1 MAARIRAATPVGS
14 CPDCLSWGAS
24 YGSQSYCRAC
34 YDFTRRYG
42 RGQCAGC
49 RRVIAVKK
57 GHCRLCWLQAGIA
70 AAGRRRLIAGDFAA
84 AGYWQL
90 SLAGMSRLGGTGPAR
105 QAPPDGPAPPA
116 AASGWIQLQLSAP
129 GESLHFD
136 KRHWAASAITGPAL
150 QQARRIAANL
160 AAARGWNDRIIT
172 ETSRALAVVLAGH
185 QPGDMIA
192 WSQLPAALHR
202 RDLSITRTAEI
213 LALAGLLDDDR
224 IPSFTSLAQP
234 RLALLPAP
242 MAADVRDW
250 LRTRSQG
257 GPRSRPRDEH
267 TVRMNLNRVHPL
279 LLDWAG
285 HYAHLREVTAADVI
299 AATGPLPPS
308 LRRQTLT
315 ALRSLFG
322 HAKKTGTIFRDPT
335 RGVRDGQRP
344 LILIQ
349 PLQPAEIDQ
358 AASAAVTPAARL
370 AVALAAIHAARPK
383 AIRELHLGD
392 VDLGNRRLV
401 IAGRPRPLD
410 DLTTSLLL
418 AWLQHRGRRWPG
430 TANPHLIINQQTAMT
445 TRAVSENW
453 LTGSCRGLTATLE
466 RLRVD
471 RQLEEALTCGADPL
485 HLAAVFGIDD
495 TTAIKYATIARQ
507 LLADRRRTARPLR
520 LPRTRGP
527 EQPIEREDP
536 LSSCYAPLGSPELW
550 AKPRA
555 PTDPGVTLSRH
566 RALLALAVR
575 LASTRRRLP
584 SASGAAAPATGW

>member
-1 MAARIRAATPVGS
+1 MTARIRAATPVGS
-14 CPDCLSWGAS
+14 CPDCLSWGSS

-42 RGQCAGC
+42 RGECAGC

-70 AAGRRRLIAGDFAA
+70 AAGRRRLAPEDFAPC
-84 AGYWQL
+84 GYWQL

-105 QAPPDGPAPPA
+105 PARTDGPAPPA
-116 AASGWIQLQLSAP
+116 ASGWTQLQLSAP

-136 KRHWAASAITGPAL
+136 KRHWTASAITSPAL
-150 QQARRIAANL
+150 EQARCIAANL
-160 AAARGWNDRIIT
+160 AGARGWNDRIVA

-185 QPGDMIA
+185 EPGDMIA

-224 IPSFTSLAQP
+224 VPSFTSLAQP

-242 MAADVRDW
+242 MAADVREW

-279 LLDWAG
+279 LLEWAG
-285 HYAHLREVTAADVI
+285 HYTHLREVTAADVT
-299 AATGPLPPS
+299 AATGHLSGS

-322 HAKKTGTIFRDPT
+322 HCRKTGTIFRDPT
-335 RGVRDGQRP
+335 RGIRDGQRP

-370 AVALAAIHAARPK
+370 AVALAAVHAARPR

-392 VDLGNRRLV
+392 ADLGNRRLV
-401 IAGRPRPLD
+401 IAGRARPLD
-410 DLTTSLLL
+410 DLTRSLLL

-453 LTGSCRGLTATLE
+453 LTTSCRGFTATLE

-471 RQLEEALTCGADPL
+471 RQLEEALTHDADPL

-495 TTAIKYATIARQ
+495 TTAIKYAAIARH
-507 LLADRRRTARPLR
+507 LL
-520 LPRTRGP
+520 
-527 EQPIEREDP
+527 E
-536 LSSCYAPLGSPELW
+536 
-550 AKPRA
+550 
-555 PTDPGVTLSRH
+555 
-566 RALLALAVR
+566 
-575 LASTRRRLP
+575 
-584 SASGAAAPATGW
+584 AAAEQHGSSGSSEPKDPDRP

>member
-1 MAARIRAATPVGS
+1 MAARVRAATPVGS

-42 RGQCAGC
+42 RGECAGC

-70 AAGRRRLIAGDFAA
+70 AAGRRRLAPEDFEPS
-84 AGYWQL
+84 GYWQL
-90 SLAGMSRLGGTGPAR
+90 SLAGMSRLGGTGPA
-105 QAPPDGPAPPA
+105 QQPPPAGPAPPA
-116 AASGWIQLQLSAP
+116 AASGWTQLQLSAP

-136 KRHWAASAITGPAL
+136 KRHWAASAITGPDL
-150 QQARRIAANL
+150 EQARCIARNL
-160 AAARGWNDRIIT
+160 ADACGWNDRIIA
-172 ETSRALAVVLAGH
+172 ETSRALAIVLAGH

-202 RDLSITRTAEI
+202 RDLSITRTAGI
-213 LALAGLLDDDR
+213 LQLARLLDDDR
-224 IPSFTSLAQP
+224 VPSFTSLAQT

-242 MAADVRDW
+242 MAAGVRDW

-267 TVRMNLNRVHPL
+267 TVRMNFNRVHPL
-279 LLDWAG
+279 LLEWAG
-285 HYAHLREVTAADVI
+285 HYSHLREVTAADVT
-299 AATGPLPPS
+299 AATEPLPGS
-308 LRRQTLT
+308 RRRQTLT

-322 HAKKTGTIFRDPT
+322 HCKKTGRIFRDPT
-335 RGVRDGQRP
+335 RGVHDGQRP

-349 PLQPAEIDQ
+349 PLQPADIDQ
-358 AASAAVTPAARL
+358 ATSAAVTPAARL
-370 AVALAAIHAARPK
+370 AVALAAVHAARPK

-392 VDLGNRRLV
+392 ADLGNRRLV
-401 IAGRPRPLD
+401 IAGRARPID
-410 DLTTSLLL
+410 NLTKSLLL
-418 AWLQHRGRRWPG
+418 AWLAHRGRRWPG
-430 TANPHLIINQQTAMT
+430 TANPHLIVNQQTAMT

-471 RQLEEALTCGADPL
+471 RQLEEALTHGADPL
-485 HLAAVFGIDD
+485 HLAAVFGIGD

-507 LLADRRRTARPLR
+507 LLDTAAEQHDPSGSRE
-520 LPRTRGP
+520 P
-527 EQPIEREDP
+527 EGQN
-536 LSSCYAPLGSPELW
+536 SP
-550 AKPRA
+550 
-555 PTDPGVTLSRH
+555 
-566 RALLALAVR
+566 
-575 LASTRRRLP
+575 
-584 SASGAAAPATGW
+584 

>member
-1 MAARIRAATPVGS
+1 MAGRIRAATPVGS
-14 CPDCLSWGAS
+14 CPDCLSWGPS
-24 YGSQSYCRAC
+24 YGSRSYCRAC
-34 YDFTRRYG
+34 YDFTRRYD
-42 RGQCAGC
+42 RGECAGC
-49 RRVIAVKK
+49 RRNIAVKK

-70 AAGRRRLIAGDFAA
+70 AAGRRRITPADFAP

-105 QAPPDGPAPPA
+105 RPPPSGPAPPA
-116 AASGWIQLQLSAP
+116 AAAGWTQLQLTAP

-150 QQARRIAANL
+150 QQARGIAASL

-172 ETSRALAVVLAGH
+172 ETGRALAVVLAGH
-185 QPGDMIA
+185 QPGDMIT
-192 WSQLPAALHR
+192 WSQLPPALHR

-213 LALAGLLDDDR
+213 LDLAGLLDDDR
-224 IPSFTSLAQP
+224 VSSFTALMRA

-242 MAADVRDW
+242 MAADVGHW
-250 LRTRSQG
+250 LHTRSQG
-257 GPRSRPRDEH
+257 GSRSRPRDEH

-285 HYAHLREVTAADVI
+285 HYSHLREVTAADI
-299 AATGPLPPS
+299 TAATEPLPAS

-335 RGVRDGQRP
+335 RGVRGGQRP
-344 LILIQ
+344 LNLIQ

-358 AASAAVTPAARL
+358 ATSAAVTPAARL
-370 AVALAAIHAARPK
+370 AIALAAVHAARPK
-383 AIRELHLGD
+383 TIRELHLD
-392 VDLGNRRLV
+392 DADLGNRRLV
-401 IAGRPRPLD
+401 IAGRARPLD
-410 DLTTSLLL
+410 DLTRSLLL
-418 AWLQHRGRRWPG
+418 AWLQHRARRWPG

-453 LTGSCRGLTATLE
+453 LAESCRGLTATLE

-485 HLAAVFGIDD
+485 HLTAVFGIDD
-495 TTAIKYATIARQ
+495 TTAIKYAAIARQ
-507 LLADRRRTARPLR
+507 LLQTAA
-520 LPRTRGP
+520 
-527 EQPIEREDP
+527 EQHDPSGSREP
-536 LSSCYAPLGSPELW
+536 KGQNSP
-550 AKPRA
+550 
-555 PTDPGVTLSRH
+555 
-566 RALLALAVR
+566 
-575 LASTRRRLP
+575 
-584 SASGAAAPATGW
+584 

>member
-1 MAARIRAATPVGS
+1 MAVRIRAATPIGS

-34 YDFTRRYG
+34 YDFTRRYH

-49 RRVIAVKK
+49 QRVIAVKK

-70 AAGRRRLIAGDFAA
+70 AAGRRRLTPEDFTGT
-84 AGYWQL
+84 GYWQL
-90 SLAGMSRLGGTGPAR
+90 SLAGMSRLGSTGPAR
-105 QAPPDGPAPPA
+105 QAPPARSACPA
-116 AASGWIQLQLSAP
+116 AAPGWTQLQLSGP
-129 GESLHFD
+129 GESLDFD

-150 QQARRIAANL
+150 EQARHIAAGL

-185 QPGDMIA
+185 QPADMIA

-213 LALAGLLDDDR
+213 LGLAGLLHDDR
-224 IPSFTSLAQP
+224 IPSFTSLAQE

-242 MAADVRDW
+242 MAAAVRDW

-267 TVRMNLNRVHPL
+267 TARMNLNRVHPL
-279 LLDWAG
+279 LLEWG
-285 HYAHLREVTAADVI
+285 RHYAYLREVTPADVI
-299 AATGPLPPS
+299 AATGLLPRAW
-308 LRRQTLT
+308 RRQTLT

-322 HAKKTGTIFRDPT
+322 HAKKNGTTFRDPT

-344 LILIQ
+344 LTLIQ
-349 PLQPAEIDQ
+349 PLQPAEICQ
-358 AASAAVTPAARL
+358 ATAAALTPAARL
-370 AVALAAIHAARPK
+370 AVALAAVHAARPR

-392 VDLGNRRLV
+392 IDLGGRRLV
-401 IAGRPRPLD
+401 IAGQARPLD
-410 DLTTSLLL
+410 DLTRHLLL

-445 TRAVSENW
+445 TRPVSETW

-485 HLAAVFGIDD
+485 HLAAVFGTSD
-495 TTAIKYATIARQ
+495 TTAIKYAAVARQ
-507 LLADRRRTARPLR
+507 LLQTPAEQHRSSGSREPQDQN
-520 LPRTRGP
+520 GP
-527 EQPIEREDP
+527 
-536 LSSCYAPLGSPELW
+536 
-550 AKPRA
+550 
-555 PTDPGVTLSRH
+555 
-566 RALLALAVR
+566 
-575 LASTRRRLP
+575 
-584 SASGAAAPATGW
+584 

>member
-1 MAARIRAATPVGS
+1 MPARIRAATPVGS

-24 YGSQSYCRAC
+24 YGSQAYCRAC

-42 RGQCAGC
+42 RGECAGC

-70 AAGRRRLIAGDFAA
+70 AGGRRLAPEDFEPS
-84 AGYWQL
+84 GYWQL
-90 SLAGMSRLGGTGPAR
+90 SLAGMSRLGSTGPAR
-105 QAPPDGPAPPA
+105 QAPPAGPAPPA
-116 AASGWIQLQLSAP
+116 AASGWTQLQLSAP

-136 KRHWAASAITGPAL
+136 KRHWAASAITGRAL
-150 QQARRIAANL
+150 EQTRRIARNL
-160 AAARGWNDRIIT
+160 AGARGWNDRIIA

-185 QPGDMIA
+185 QPGDMIT

-213 LALAGLLDDDR
+213 LQLAGLLDDDR
-224 IPSFTSLAQP
+224 VPSFTCLARA
-234 RLALLPAP
+234 RLALLPVP

-250 LRTRSQG
+250 LRTRSEG

-267 TVRMNLNRVHPL
+267 TVRMNFNRVHPL
-279 LLDWAG
+279 LLEWAG
-285 HYAHLREVTAADVI
+285 HYVHLREVTAADVT
-299 AATGPLPPS
+299 AATALLPGS

-335 RGVRDGQRP
+335 RGIRDGQRP

-370 AVALAAIHAARPK
+370 AVALAAVHAARPR

-392 VDLGNRRLV
+392 ADLGNRRLV
-401 IAGRPRPLD
+401 IAGRARPLD
-410 DLTTSLLL
+410 DLTRSLLL

-453 LTGSCRGLTATLE
+453 LTESGRGLTATLE

-507 LLADRRRTARPLR
+507 LLQTAADQHDPSSS
-520 LPRTRGP
+520 
-527 EQPIEREDP
+527 REP
-536 LSSCYAPLGSPELW
+536 QGQNSP
-550 AKPRA
+550 
-555 PTDPGVTLSRH
+555 
-566 RALLALAVR
+566 
-575 LASTRRRLP
+575 
-584 SASGAAAPATGW
+584 

>member
-1 MAARIRAATPVGS
+1 
-14 CPDCLSWGAS
+14 
-24 YGSQSYCRAC
+24 
-34 YDFTRRYG
+34 
-42 RGQCAGC
+42 
-49 RRVIAVKK
+49 
-57 GHCRLCWLQAGIA
+57 
-70 AAGRRRLIAGDFAA
+70 
-84 AGYWQL
+84 
-90 SLAGMSRLGGTGPAR
+90 GPAR
-105 QAPPDGPAPPA
+105 QALPEGPAPLA
-116 AASGWIQLQLSAP
+116 AAPGWIQLQLSAP

-150 QQARRIAANL
+150 EQARHIAAGL

-172 ETSRALAVVLAGH
+172 ETSRALAVVLAGC

-213 LALAGLLDDDR
+213 LGLAGLLDDDR
-224 IPSFTSLAQP
+224 IPSFTSLAQE
-234 RLALLPAP
+234 RLALLPPP
-242 MAADVRDW
+242 MAAGVRDW

-267 TVRMNLNRVHPL
+267 TVRMNFNRVHPL
-279 LLDWAG
+279 LLEWAR
-285 HYAHLREVTAADVI
+285 HYCHLREVTTADVI

-308 LRRQTLT
+308 RRRQTLT

-322 HAKKTGTIFRDPT
+322 HATKTGTIFRDPT

-358 AASAAVTPAARL
+358 ATAAAVTPAARL

-383 AIRELHLGD
+383 TIRDLHLGD
-392 VDLGNRRLV
+392 IDRGNRRLV
-401 IAGRPRPLD
+401 IAARARPLD
-410 DLTTSLLL
+410 DLTANLLL
-418 AWLQHRGRRWPG
+418 AWLTHRRQRWPG

-445 TRAVSENW
+445 TRPVSETW

-495 TTAIKYATIARQ
+495 TTAIKYAAIARQ
-507 LLADRRRTARPLR
+507 LQETAAEQHPQAPAN
-520 LPRTRGP
+520 PRT
-527 EQPIEREDP
+527 QTA
-536 LSSCYAPLGSPELW
+536 C
-550 AKPRA
+550 RA
-555 PTDPGVTLSRH
+555 
-566 RALLALAVR
+566 
-575 LASTRRRLP
+575 
-584 SASGAAAPATGW
+584 